1 MVCCKSMFFHN
12 ELFLRV
18 ITCLV
23 GVPMFISLIC
33 LGSPY
38 VDGLVYLLLVGML
51 VEWFNMN
58 KKTVFQSLKGISI
71 FLSGALYIAIA
82 VGFLLS
88 WRHQPGLILWLLSIV
103 WATDIG
109 AYFVGSYFGGP
120 KLAPRISPRKT
131 WSGFI
136 GGTVFGMAAGWAL
149 SSYAGVAIPLSL
161 FGTLLIVSVAAQIG
175 DLIESGVKRYF
186 DVKDSGNIIPG
197 HGGLL
202 DRLDSLL
209 LVAIFYKL
217 LLILVKL

>member
-1 MVCCKSMFFHN
+1 
-12 ELFLRV
+12 
-18 ITCLV
+18 
-23 GVPMFISLIC
+23 
-33 LGSPY
+33 

-131 WSGFI
+131 WSGFV
-136 GGTVFGMAAGWAL
+136 GGTVFGMVAGWAL

>member
-1 MVCCKSMFFHN
+1 
-12 ELFLRV
+12 
-18 ITCLV
+18 
-23 GVPMFISLIC
+23 
-33 LGSPY
+33 
-38 VDGLVYLLLVGML
+38 
-51 VEWFNMN
+51 
-58 KKTVFQSLKGISI
+58 
-71 FLSGALYIAIA
+71 
-82 VGFLLS
+82 
-88 WRHQPGLILWLLSIV
+88 
-103 WATDIG
+103 
-109 AYFVGSYFGGP
+109 
-120 KLAPRISPRKT
+120 
-131 WSGFI
+131 
-136 GGTVFGMAAGWAL
+136 MAAGWAL